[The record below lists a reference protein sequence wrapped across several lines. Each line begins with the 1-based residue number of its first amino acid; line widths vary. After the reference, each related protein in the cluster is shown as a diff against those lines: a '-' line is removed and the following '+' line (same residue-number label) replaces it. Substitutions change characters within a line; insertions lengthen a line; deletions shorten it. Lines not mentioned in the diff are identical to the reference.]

1 MRASSPIF
9 VLASAFL
16 LAGSAARADDDSKA
30 VLTVKVEHIAPR
42 GGNLRLAL
50 YDQKSFAEDDAPAIA
65 DRVVSATPPVQ
76 MVTFD
81 GVPPGTYAIKMF
93 QDANRN
99 EKFDFNWLGLPYE
112 RYGFSNNA
120 RPDWMH
126 LSPPK
131 FKAAKIELKPGAN
144 ATEIWLH

>member
-1 MRASSPIF
+1 MKRSLPSRQVPIPSRSHCVRVPSVRASSPMF

-16 LAGSAARADDDSKA
+16 LAGSAARADDDPKA

-76 MVTFD
+76 M
-81 GVPPGTYAIKMF
+81 
-93 QDANRN
+93 
-99 EKFDFNWLGLPYE
+99 
-112 RYGFSNNA
+112 
-120 RPDWMH
+120 
-126 LSPPK
+126 
-131 FKAAKIELKPGAN
+131 
-144 ATEIWLH
+144 

>member
-1 MRASSPIF
+1 MLAVACVIF
-9 VLASAFL
+9 LASA
-16 LAGSAARADDDSKA
+16 AARADDKA

-50 YDQKSFAEDDAPAIA
+50 YDEKSFAADDAPTIA

-99 EKFDFNWLGLPYE
+99 GKFDFNWLGLPYE
-112 RYGFSNNA
+112 RYGFSSNA

-126 LSPPK
+126 LSPPE

-144 ATEIWLH
+144 TTEIWLH